1 MERLYGWLEA
11 HKTYVYVGAWL
22 VCGSAFVLFYPTQGR
37 FSVVLLWF
45 PIIISGWLFGEKAGF
60 FAGVATYPIIV
71 LLTAIVDGG
80 WQNWFDPVL
89 LGTSTT
95 ASMLGLLVGGTS
107 TAVRKHFLEE
117 MEKRQHAE
125 MRVQHEENKYR
136 TLFED
141 APISLWEED
150 FSDVKKYI
158 DTLKEQGVTDFE
170 AYFNNHPEEII
181 KCTQMVKVLDVNRV
195 TYDLF
200 KVAGKDELLQNLGYI
215 FGEESTEVFRQ
226 ELIAIGN
233 GERVFESRGINYDLE
248 GNKLH
253 VDVKWEISPGYE
265 DTLERVLV
273 SIINITEQVLAE
285 EELTLQKIYFETL
298 FNVSPIA
305 IVTTDVNSDISDCNP
320 AFEKLFGFQKS
331 EVLKRQLTEVII
343 QPTEHQSSAQLADRV
358 REGDMIR
365 VVTQR
370 RHKNG
375 DLVDVE
381 LFAMPIDGGEENASY
396 LALYHD
402 ITDLIAAR
410 RAAEAAVK
418 AKAEFLANM
427 SHEIRT
433 PLNAVIGMTS
443 LLLDTPLNPEQH
455 EYAATVRNSGDA
467 LLGII
472 NAILD
477 FSKIEAGK
485 LELEQQ
491 PFSISDVVE
500 TSLDLIASNASAK
513 KLEIAYLV
521 ESAVPRDVIGDVT
534 RLRQILVNLLGNAIK
549 FTEKGEIITRVALE
563 CQEGEEC
570 ILHFSVQDTGIGIPP
585 DRIEYLF
592 ESFTQVDAST
602 TRRYGGTGLGLAIS
616 KQLVEIMG
624 GEMWVESELGKGSTF
639 HFTIRAEKAP
649 QRLNNAGQEIG
660 LIDNVRVL
668 IVDDNATNRLILIR
682 QSKSWGMEPFA
693 AASGD
698 EALTW
703 IRNGEKFDLAIL
715 DMQMPNMDGVMLAQ
729 EIKQHYQGT
738 IPLILLTSFGGLEDI
753 PDHIEFSAR
762 MSKPVKPSILYN
774 AIAEIMNQRDDH
786 AIPIQPTESK
796 KNDGF
801 DENMGVEYPLH
812 ILLAEDN
819 LINQKVA
826 TRILARLGYRVDIA
840 SNGIEALQALARQH
854 YDVVLMDIQMPEM
867 DGVEATRRIYQ
878 KYAESERPRVIAMT
892 AHALEG
898 DRERYLGVGMDD
910 YVSKPVR
917 VDELVRAL
925 KRCKSHNLA
934 IGGSDEKK

>member
-1 MERLYGWLEA
+1 MERLYRWLEA
-11 HKTYVYVGAWL
+11 YKTYIYAGAWL
-22 VCGSAFVLFYPTQGR
+22 VCGSAFVLFYPTQGK
-37 FSVVLLWF
+37 FAVVVLWF
-45 PIIISGWLFGEKAGF
+45 PAIISGWLYGEKIGFWAGTI
-60 FAGVATYPIIV
+60 TYPIIN
-71 LLTAIVDGG
+71 LLTFIAEGG
-80 WQNWFDPVL
+80 LQSWFDPVFFVA
-89 LGTSTT
+89 SIV

-107 TAVRKHFLEE
+107 TAMRKKYLDE
-117 MEKRQHAE
+117 MERRQHAE
-125 MRVQHEENKYR
+125 IRVQREENKYR

-158 DTLKEQGVTDFE
+158 DALKAEGIVDFE
-170 AYFNNHPEEII
+170 TYFNNHPEEII
-181 KCTQMVKVLDVNRV
+181 KCTQMVRVLDVNRV

-200 KVAGKDELLQNLGYI
+200 KVAGKDELLQNLGHI

-226 ELIAIGN
+226 ELIAIAK
-233 GERVFESRGINYDLE
+233 GERVFENRGINYDLE
-248 GNKLH
+248 GNILH
-253 VDVKWEISPGYE
+253 VDVKWEISPDYE

-273 SIINITEQVLAE
+273 SIVNITEQVLAE
-285 EELTLQKIYFETL
+285 EELTRQKRYFENL
-298 FNVSPIA
+298 FRVSPIA
-305 IVTTDVNSDISDCNP
+305 IVTTDANSDISDCNP
-320 AFEKLFGFQKS
+320 AFEKLFGYTKS

-343 QPTEHQSSAQLADRV
+343 QPVEHQNSSQLADRV
-358 REGDMIR
+358 RGGDMIH

-375 DLVDVE
+375 GLVDVE
-381 LFAMPIDGGEENASY
+381 LFAMPIHGGDENASY
-396 LALYHD
+396 MALYHD

-443 LLLDTPLNPEQH
+443 LLLDTPLNPEQQ

-521 ESAVPRDVIGDVT
+521 ESTVPRDLIGDVT

-585 DRIEYLF
+585 DRIEHLF

-624 GEMWVESELGKGSTF
+624 GQMWVESELGKGSTF

-649 QRLNNAGQEIG
+649 PRLNNAGQEIG
-660 LIDNVRVL
+660 LIENVRVL

-703 IRNGEKFDLAIL
+703 IRNGEKFDLAII
-715 DMQMPNMDGVMLAQ
+715 DMQMPEMDGVMLAQ
-729 EIKQHYQGT
+729 EIKQQYQGT
-738 IPLILLTSFGGLEDI
+738 IPLILLTSFGGMEDI
-753 PDHIEFSAR
+753 PAQIKFAAR
-762 MSKPVKPSILYN
+762 MSKPVKPSLLYN

-786 AIPIQPTESK
+786 AISAQPIESK
-796 KNDGF
+796 KNDVF

-840 SNGIEALQALARQH
+840 SNGIEVLQALIRQK

-867 DGVEATRRIYQ
+867 DGVEATRHIYQ
-878 KYAESERPRVIAMT
+878 KYSDAERPRIIAMT
-892 AHALEG
+892 AHALDG

-925 KRCKSHNLA
+925 KRCKPHTPA
-934 IGGSDEKK
+934 ETR